1 MIRLEK
7 MNPSD
12 IQEEYFRWL
21 SFYAVGTSKRYENY
35 MNLLS
40 TLHSQEFYYKDEVP
54 MDENR
59 LVDGVGLRDAFEDEI
74 GYSTDGVLDREC
86 SMLEMLVALAMA
98 FREVNNEKKSIAYY
112 FFEMLN
118 NLQLQSC
125 TDEHWDE
132 LIEDYTFNII
142 ERLLERDYDYDGSG
156 GLFPLNYAQ
165 EDQRN
170 VEIWYQ
176 LAAYYNENYYDY
188 DSEV

>member
-1 MIRLEK
+1 

-12 IQEEYFRWL
+12 IKEEYFRWL

-35 MNLLS
+35 MNLLA
-40 TLHSQEFYYKDEVP
+40 TLHAQEFYYKDEVP

-59 LVDGVGLRDAFEDEI
+59 LVDGVELRDAFEDEI
-74 GYSTDGVLDREC
+74 GYSTDGALDREC

-98 FREVNNEKKSIAYY
+98 FRELNNEKKSIAYY

-142 ERLLERDYDYDGSG
+142 ERLLERDYDYDGTG